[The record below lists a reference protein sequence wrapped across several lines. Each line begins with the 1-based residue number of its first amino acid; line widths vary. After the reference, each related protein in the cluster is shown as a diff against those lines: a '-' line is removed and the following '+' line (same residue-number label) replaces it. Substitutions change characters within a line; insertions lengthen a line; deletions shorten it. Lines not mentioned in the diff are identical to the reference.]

1 MVSLIYS
8 KGVILWGGGYMFDE
22 ITNLVTS
29 LGFPI
34 VCVIACAYFINYI
47 IKAEREENQKREEK
61 YIETINQFSVV
72 MDKVND
78 NLIAN
83 NKRLEYIENKLDE
96 VCADKEK

>member
-1 MVSLIYS
+1 ML
-8 KGVILWGGGYMFDE
+8 DE
-22 ITNLVTS
+22 IANLVTT

-96 VCADKEK
+96 VCADKENKEK

>member
-1 MVSLIYS
+1 
-8 KGVILWGGGYMFDE
+8 MFDE
-22 ITNLVTS
+22 ISNLVTT

-61 YIETINQFSVV
+61 YIETRNKFSVV

>member
-1 MVSLIYS
+1 
-8 KGVILWGGGYMFDE
+8 MFDE
-22 ITNLVTS
+22 IVNLVTT

-61 YIETINQFSVV
+61 YIETINNFTLV
-72 MDKVND
+72 MDKVNE
-78 NLIAN
+78 NLVAN

-96 VCADKEK
+96 VYIDKK

>member
-1 MVSLIYS
+1 MNDVVNL
-8 KGVILWGGGYMFDE
+8 
-22 ITNLVTS
+22 ITN

-61 YIETINQFSVV
+61 YIETINNFSIV

-96 VCADKEK
+96 VCFDKSK

>member
-1 MVSLIYS
+1 
-8 KGVILWGGGYMFDE
+8 MFDE
-22 ITNLVTS
+22 IVNLVTT

-61 YIETINQFSVV
+61 YIDTINKFSVV
-72 MDKVND
+72 LDKVND

-96 VCADKEK
+96 ACIDKK

>member
-1 MVSLIYS
+1 MNDVVNL
-8 KGVILWGGGYMFDE
+8 
-22 ITNLVTS
+22 ITN

-61 YIETINQFSVV
+61 YIETINNFSVV
-72 MDKVND
+72 IDKVNE
-78 NLIAN
+78 NLINN

-96 VCADKEK
+96 VCFDKNK

>member
-1 MVSLIYS
+1 
-8 KGVILWGGGYMFDE
+8 MFDE
-22 ITNLVTS
+22 IANLVTT

-61 YIETINQFSVV
+61 YIETINKFSVV

>member
-1 MVSLIYS
+1 
-8 KGVILWGGGYMFDE
+8 MFDE
-22 ITNLVTS
+22 ITNLVTT

-61 YIETINQFSVV
+61 YIETINKFSVV
-72 MDKVND
+72 MDKIND

>member
-1 MVSLIYS
+1 
-8 KGVILWGGGYMFDE
+8 MFDE

-61 YIETINQFSVV
+61 YIETINKFSVV
-72 MDKVND
+72 LDKVND
-78 NLIAN
+78 NLSTN

-96 VCADKEK
+96 VYADKVK

>member
-1 MVSLIYS
+1 M
-8 KGVILWGGGYMFDE
+8 GVEE
-22 ITNLVTS
+22 ITGAITT

-61 YIETINQFSVV
+61 YIETINKFSVV
-72 MDKVND
+72 IDKVND

>member
-1 MVSLIYS
+1 MNDVVNL
-8 KGVILWGGGYMFDE
+8 
-22 ITNLVTS
+22 ITN

-61 YIETINQFSVV
+61 YINTINNFSVV
-72 MDKVND
+72 LDKVND
-78 NLIAN
+78 NLTTN

-96 VCADKEK
+96 VCVEENK

>member
-1 MVSLIYS
+1 MLEEISKLI
-8 KGVILWGGGYMFDE
+8 
-22 ITNLVTS
+22 TT

-61 YIETINQFSVV
+61 YIETINKFSVV
-72 MDKVND
+72 LDKVND
-78 NLIAN
+78 NITTN

>member
-1 MVSLIYS
+1 MGIEEISS
-8 KGVILWGGGYMFDE
+8 VI
-22 ITNLVTS
+22 TT

-61 YIETINQFSVV
+61 YINTINNFSVV
-72 MDKVND
+72 LDKVND
-78 NLIAN
+78 NLTTN

-96 VCADKEK
+96 VCFDENK

>member
-1 MVSLIYS
+1 MN
-8 KGVILWGGGYMFDE
+8 D
-22 ITNLVTS
+22 ITNLITN

-61 YIETINQFSVV
+61 YIETINKFSDVLE
-72 MDKVND
+72 KVND
-78 NLIAN
+78 NLSAN

-96 VCADKEK
+96 VCCDVIK

>member
-1 MVSLIYS
+1 MNDVVNL
-8 KGVILWGGGYMFDE
+8 
-22 ITNLVTS
+22 ITN

-61 YIETINQFSVV
+61 YIETINNFSTVI
-72 MDKVND
+72 DKVNE
-78 NLIAN
+78 NLINN

-96 VCADKEK
+96 VCFDENK

>member
-1 MVSLIYS
+1 MNDVVNL
-8 KGVILWGGGYMFDE
+8 
-22 ITNLVTS
+22 ITN

-61 YIETINQFSVV
+61 YIETINNFSVV

-78 NLIAN
+78 NLTTN

-96 VCADKEK
+96 VCFDENK

>member
-1 MVSLIYS
+1 MSEVTNL
-8 KGVILWGGGYMFDE
+8 
-22 ITNLVTS
+22 ITN

-61 YIETINQFSVV
+61 YIETINKFSTVLE
-72 MDKVND
+72 KVND
-78 NLIAN
+78 NISTN

-96 VCADKEK
+96 VCCESIK

>member
-1 MVSLIYS
+1 M
-8 KGVILWGGGYMFDE
+8 GVEE
-22 ITNLVTS
+22 ITKFITT

-96 VCADKEK
+96 VCADKVK

>member
-1 MVSLIYS
+1 
-8 KGVILWGGGYMFDE
+8 MFDE
-22 ITNLVTS
+22 IVNLVTT

-72 MDKVND
+72 LDKVND
-78 NLIAN
+78 NLSTN